1 MINNH
6 MSKFL
11 DVLEEYDPA
20 NEDKID
26 ALLKVKMFLNEK
38 KIPFTSNGK
47 KIILNIDDTEI
58 ALEAV
63 KPYKLNIDKAA
74 DEVIDSYDQLPF
86 YKKVTPSNRA
96 KGVLKKTKEEGDKKI
111 IPKLTSYMK
120 KRNEESLKAVDQ
132 ATQNLKA
139 TISR

>member
-1 MINNH
+1 

-63 KPYKLNIDKAA
+63 KPYSINPDKIA
-74 DEVIDSYDQLPF
+74 DDAIDSYDQLPF
-86 YKKVTPSNRA
+86 YRKPFNKSKKL
-96 KGVLKKTKEEGDKKI
+96 LKKTKEEGDKKI
-111 IPKLTSYMK
+111 IPKLTNYLK
-120 KRNEESLKAVDQ
+120 KRNDETLKAVDQ
-132 ATQNLKA
+132 ATQALKVTA
-139 TISR
+139 TR